1 MSAADRGAALETT
14 LLAAARREQQQTL
27 YAVAGPYLVR
37 VERQSDDGRMAEPE
51 LIEMPATLGPLRSV
65 QPAVVETHRW
75 LVIGARGGVMLV
87 DSDDAA
93 EVTCFADP
101 ELQSAHGF
109 NRAITWRGGAE
120 ILASHS
126 EGGLVA
132 WRIGAP
138 DRPRWMVRA
147 SELAERLG
155 LAVELPRMGPKN
167 LCAIDGESALLS
179 MGSRVILLAGEE
191 PRLLEAESASEVVDI
206 LAAGEVLLI
215 VHADGLVCRL
225 DRHRREMTR
234 RDRYG
239 GAVTAAGVLPWMGS
253 GRLLLACEAAAI
265 DCVGLDD
272 QLVTRYVS
280 SHRGVR
286 MVAASADLVA
296 AVSPDR
302 QRLILWNSWNGRA
315 PAAEVYITGRTK
327 HRVADLAFG

>member
-1 MSAADRGAALETT
+1 
-14 LLAAARREQQQTL
+14 
-27 YAVAGPYLVR
+27 
-37 VERQSDDGRMAEPE
+37 
-51 LIEMPATLGPLRSV
+51 
-65 QPAVVETHRW
+65 
-75 LVIGARGGVMLV
+75 
-87 DSDDAA
+87 
-93 EVTCFADP
+93 
-101 ELQSAHGF
+101 
-109 NRAITWRGGAE
+109 
-120 ILASHS
+120 
-126 EGGLVA
+126 
-132 WRIGAP
+132 
-138 DRPRWMVRA
+138 
-147 SELAERLG
+147 
-155 LAVELPRMGPKN
+155 
-167 LCAIDGESALLS
+167 
-179 MGSRVILLAGEE
+179 
-191 PRLLEAESASEVVDI
+191 
-206 LAAGEVLLI
+206 
-215 VHADGLVCRL
+215 L